1 MSSEYRVTS
10 DGSGGLD
17 SGNSILDT
25 RYSVLPLTFPRSHR
39 LSGVKAF
46 RLVFDA
52 GTKAKRGPLTVYV
65 RPNDLGHPRLGLTV
79 SRRVG
84 RAHERV
90 RLKRLL
96 REAYRHERHRLP
108 ALDVVIVPR
117 RHKEWPLADY
127 RKRLVELVDKAA

>member
-1 MSSEYRVTS
+1 MEPC
-10 DGSGGLD
+10 
-17 SGNSILDT
+17 
-25 RYSVLPLTFPRSHR
+25 LPLTFPRNQR

-46 RLVFDA
+46 RLVFDS
-52 GTKAKRGPLTVYV
+52 GTKVRRGPLTVYV
-65 RPNDLGHPRLGLTV
+65 LPNGLGHPRLGLTV

-108 ALDVVIVPR
+108 AADIVIVPR
-117 RHKEWPLADY
+117 RHPEWPLADY
-127 RKRLVELVDKAA
+127 RRRLVELVDKATASTP